1 MTNCTM
7 TIANACSQAGD
18 RLYFR
23 PMLTEGHHQNP
34 FKEVDRLYPVDFGLL
49 TDETFAMTYT
59 LPAGYLVEELP
70 KKALLVMP
78 NNGGRYAFDIVVNER
93 NELQILSRLTL
104 RQTIYAAD
112 DYAVLRELF
121 TLMVAKQAEQVVLKR
136 STTAAK

>member
-1 MTNCTM
+1 
-7 TIANACSQAGD
+7 
-18 RLYFR
+18 
-23 PMLTEGHHQNP
+23 
-34 FKEVDRLYPVDFGLL
+34 
-49 TDETFAMTYT
+49 
-59 LPAGYLVEELP
+59 
-70 KKALLVMP
+70 MP